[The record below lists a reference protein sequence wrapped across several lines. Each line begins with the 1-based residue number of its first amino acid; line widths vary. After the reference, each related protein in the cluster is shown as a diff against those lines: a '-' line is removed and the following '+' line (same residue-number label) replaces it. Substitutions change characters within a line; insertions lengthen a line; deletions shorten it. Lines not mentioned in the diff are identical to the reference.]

1 MKQKIFLRIKTK
13 LLHASFMALIFVSI
27 ISCQSKSAEPAEESV
42 AAANTQTP
50 VTVTT
55 IGQDAMTDYTDL
67 SARSVYRLKSY
78 VKANI
83 NGYLRQVNV
92 QPGKYVSRGQL
103 LFALETKEARS
114 IGNSINVLDST
125 FHFSGLGRI
134 KATQSGFISQLNH
147 QQGDYVQDGE
157 QLAIITDKNSFVF
170 LMQLPYEMRA
180 EVKEHQ
186 PVDLTLPD
194 GEKLRGEATLSM
206 PTVDTLSQT
215 QGIVIKVK
223 AAHDIP
229 ENLVA
234 RARIIK
240 SSSSH
245 ANSLPKSAVLSNE
258 AQTEFYVMKLINP
271 TTAVKIPVKKGI
283 ETNERIEIL
292 SPRFSAEDKIVV
304 TGNYGLADT
313 AKVKIVQP

>member
-1 MKQKIFLRIKTK
+1 MKTNVLFNIK
-13 LLHASFMALIFVSI
+13 LSVIHASFMALILVSLF
-27 ISCQSKSAEPAEESV
+27 SCQSKSAEPEEEEV
-42 AAANTQTP
+42 AAENTQTP

-55 IGQDAMTDYTDL
+55 IGQDALTDYMDL
-67 SARSVYRLKSY
+67 NAKSVYLLKNY

-92 QPGKYVSRGQL
+92 QPGTYVQRGQL
-103 LFALETKEARS
+103 LFSLQTKEAQS

-134 KATQSGFISQLNH
+134 KAAQSGFISEVNH

-170 LMQLPYEMRA
+170 LMQLPYELRA
-180 EVKEHQ
+180 DVKEHQ
-186 PVDLTLPD
+186 NVDLTLPD
-194 GEKLRGEATLSM
+194 GENLRGEVTLSM

-215 QGIVIKVK
+215 QGIVVKVK
-223 AAHDIP
+223 ASHNIP

-234 RARIIK
+234 KARLVK
-240 SSSSH
+240 TSSNH

-258 AQTEFYVMKLINP
+258 TQTEFYVMKLINL
-271 TTAVKIPVKKGI
+271 TTAVKTPVKKGI
-283 ETNERIEIL
+283 ETNDRIEIL
-292 SPRFSAEDKIVV
+292 SPKFSPTDKIVV
-304 TGNYGLADT
+304 TGNYGLSDT

>member
-1 MKQKIFLRIKTK
+1 MKQNVFLRIKTF
-13 LLHASFMALIFVSI
+13 LLYASFIGIILVSLF
-27 ISCQSKSAEPAEESV
+27 SCKSKPAEPAEEDV
-42 AAANTQTP
+42 PAADAQTP

-55 IGQDAMTDYTDL
+55 IGQDALTDYTDL
-67 SARSVYRLKSY
+67 NARSVYLLKSF

-103 LFALETKEARS
+103 LFSLQTKEARS

-134 KATQSGFISQLNH
+134 KATQSGFISELNH

-157 QLAIITDKNSFVF
+157 QLAVITDKSSFVF

-194 GEKLRGEATLSM
+194 GEKLRGEVTLSM

-215 QGIVIKVK
+215 QGIVVRVK
-223 AAHDIP
+223 AANNIP
-229 ENLVA
+229 ENLIA
-234 RARIIK
+234 KARIVK
-240 SSSSH
+240 SSSQH
-245 ANSLPKSAVLSNE
+245 AQSLPKSAILSNE
-258 AQTEFYVMKLINP
+258 TQTEFYVMKLINP

-283 ETNERIEIL
+283 ETNDRIEIL
-292 SPRFSAEDKIVV
+292 SPRFAAEDKIVV
-304 TGNYGLADT
+304 TGNYSLPDT